1 MDTVTVSPKTL
12 TAELKPICAAIRKQT
27 TPSQRRDL
35 PLAGA
40 VRIQRRQDT
49 INAAYLWDTD
59 QCVDQLG
66 AFPNPDADL
75 DVLLDLD
82 NAYAL
87 AMTLDPRKPAEL
99 TVQEWDTTI
108 TLNYAYGTTRTMQC
122 KGQTLV
128 VSQPSSCPGRSDVMR
143 FKLLEV

>member
-1 MDTVTVSPKTL
+1 MDTVTASPKQL
-12 TAELKPICAAIRKQT
+12 TAQLKPICAEIRKQT
-27 TPSQRRDL
+27 TPSQRRNL

-40 VRIQRRQDT
+40 VRIQSRSYPQ
-49 INAAYLWDTD
+49 NVWSVSYLWDKD
-59 QCVDQLG
+59 AKQG
-66 AFPNPDADL
+66 PFPNQYADI

-99 TVQEWDTTI
+99 TVQEWDTTV
-108 TLNYAYGTTRTMQC
+108 TVNCGSPRTYQC

-128 VSQPSSCPGRSDVMR
+128 VSQPSSCPGRTDTMR
-143 FKLLEV
+143 FKVLEV